1 VIIPQLVSHEKQR
14 DLVRWALRDHARPP
28 NETNLD
34 THYLLPASGLWS
46 AATNESSRST
56 LISPRATATST
67 STSTSSSSTQP
78 SRRTLVSNDPASP
91 ETFAVLLATPKL
103 PAPPSTSL
111 SPMPAF
117 ELVKKLRWANI
128 GWYYHWGTKQYD
140 FSQAKVPVDEHVAW
154 LCKEVARGIDW
165 EDVFDGSE
173 GPWPDGDGGW
183 KEWDDEYGGLSKYT
197 A

>member
-14 DLVRWALRDHARPP
+14 DLVQWALRDHARSP

-46 AATNESSRST
+46 AATIDSSRST
-56 LISPRATATST
+56 LISPRAMA
-67 STSTSSSSTQP
+67 TSSSTCTSPSTQP

-111 SPMPAF
+111 TPIPAF
-117 ELVKKLRWANI
+117 ELVKKLRWASI

-140 FSQAKVPVDEHVAW
+140 FSQVKVPVDEQVTW
-154 LCKEVARGIDW
+154 ICKEAVR
-165 EDVFDGSE
+165 
-173 GPWPDGDGGW
+173 
-183 KEWDDEYGGLSKYT
+183 
-197 A
+197 

>member
-56 LISPRATATST
+56 LISPRATAISSST
-67 STSTSSSSTQP
+67 STSTSPAQP
-78 SRRTLVSNDPASP
+78 SRRTLVSNDAASP

-111 SPMPAF
+111 APIPAF

-140 FSQAKVPVDEHVAW
+140 FSRVKVPVDEQVAW
-154 LCKEVARGIDW
+154 LCKEAVR
-165 EDVFDGSE
+165 
-173 GPWPDGDGGW
+173 
-183 KEWDDEYGGLSKYT
+183 
-197 A
+197 